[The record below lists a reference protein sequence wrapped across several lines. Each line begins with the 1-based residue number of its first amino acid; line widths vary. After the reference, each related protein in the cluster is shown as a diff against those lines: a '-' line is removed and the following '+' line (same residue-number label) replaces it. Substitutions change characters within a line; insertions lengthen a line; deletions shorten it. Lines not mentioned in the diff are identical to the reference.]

1 MNNTNRTKISLKESP
16 KKCSDKRMLLQNSNI
31 KNKRKI
37 DRMYSI
43 KLSNKSN
50 KIPLN
55 IKSTFQGKNLK
66 PTLFKEN
73 NENNMNS
80 DIKNSVNSNSKMSV
94 KRDKNYYLNLLND
107 IYLNDSHFSNKNVS
121 KKSNNILSNKN
132 DIINL
137 NKNYIKKQTYNF
149 SKIRGLGSSKEVLR
163 KSYQSSKKVLSTFSI
178 EKINKPNKLSIKPI
192 KDNKEKINRKQSN
205 FSKDM
210 VNKRTLTKFLS
221 EKMVSKF
228 KSNEEASKFKK
239 KDKNNNF
246 KTSQIIINEVEY
258 INETLKDEKDENNE
272 NNDTIQKE
280 AKQLKLNINNNDNS
294 MRNTKRSRN
303 TENDNLSKNNAK
315 NNSNKNISS
324 NKSIKI
330 RKVKKM
336 YKTFCFCCLI
346 KNDDS
351 LSENN

>member
-1 MNNTNRTKISLKESP
+1 MNNTNRSKISLKESS

-37 DRMYSI
+37 DRMYSN
-43 KLSNKSN
+43 KLSNKSS
-50 KIPLN
+50 KMPLN
-55 IKSTFQGKNLK
+55 IKSTFQEKNLI
-66 PTLFKEN
+66 PTLFKGN

-80 DIKNSVNSNSKMSV
+80 DIKNSANSNSKMSV

-132 DIINL
+132 DIIKVD
-137 NKNYIKKQTYNF
+137 KNYIKKQTYNF
-149 SKIRGLGSSKEVLR
+149 SKIRGMGSSKDILR
-163 KSYQSSKKVLSTFSI
+163 KSYQSSKKVLSTFSND
-178 EKINKPNKLSIKPI
+178 KMNKPNKLSIKPI
-192 KDNKEKINRKQSN
+192 KDNKEKSNRKLSN

-210 VNKRTLTKFLS
+210 VNKRPLTKFLS

-246 KTSQIIINEVEY
+246 KASQIIINEVEY
-258 INETLKDEKDENNE
+258 INETLKDENNE

-294 MRNTKRSRN
+294 LRNTKRSRN
-303 TENDNLSKNNAK
+303 TENDNLAKCYTK
-315 NNSNKNISS
+315 NNSNKNINS

-330 RKVKKM
+330 SKVKKM
-336 YKTFCFCCLI
+336 YKTVCFCCLI

-351 LSENN
+351 LSDTN